1 LLVFS
6 SLDRTPTDK
15 WHDPLTTSCLLRC
28 SLQSLEAE
36 SERRIGERTWVV
48 LAQIKIIFKYPNFQK
63 IFFLEE
69 KQFVEENEECFEI
82 IFWNLLFVLK
92 WNSIN

>member
-1 LLVFS
+1 M
-6 SLDRTPTDK
+6 
-15 WHDPLTTSCLLRC
+15 
-28 SLQSLEAE
+28 
-36 SERRIGERTWVV
+36 V